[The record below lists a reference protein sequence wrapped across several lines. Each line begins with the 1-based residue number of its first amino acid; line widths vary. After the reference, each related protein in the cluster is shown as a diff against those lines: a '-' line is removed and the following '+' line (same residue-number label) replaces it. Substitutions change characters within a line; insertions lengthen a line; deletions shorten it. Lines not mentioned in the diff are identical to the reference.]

1 MKTFYLKILNI
12 KKYFLFSNFKAKVS
26 TEYCFFF
33 KWLRKNCL
41 IIYKTV
47 VGNVLGV
54 FFFKE
59 STDWYADLKKTNK

>member
-1 MKTFYLKILNI
+1 MKKFYLKILNI

-33 KWLRKNCL
+33 KWLRKNCF

-47 VGNVLGV
+47 VGNVLG
-54 FFFKE
+54 FFFF
-59 STDWYADLKKTNK
+59 